1 MLITLAEFYIGGK
14 LTEHYNDNG
23 FELALNNRGIFTLM
37 ASISTESIR
46 PVIEWI
52 VYENHAKTKRK
63 HELTLLI
70 SSEGGSVNDAF
81 ALIDIMHG
89 STIPIRTVGFGVV
102 ASAGL
107 MIFLAGKV
115 GSRTLTPNTS
125 ILSHQFSWFN
135 EGKAHE
141 LYAAVKEFDLTQ
153 QRMIRHYEQTTG
165 MSADSIRE
173 KLLPPQD
180 VWLSAHEALDLR
192 ICDKVTGQFF

>member
-1 MLITLAEFYIGGK
+1 MLKEQ
-14 LTEHYNDNG
+14 HNDNG
-23 FELALNNRGIFTLM
+23 FELALNDRGIFTLM
-37 ASISTESIR
+37 GSVETENIR

-52 VYENHAKTKRK
+52 VYENCARPKRK
-63 HELTLLI
+63 RELTLLI

-107 MIFLAGKV
+107 MIFLAGQTGLRV
-115 GSRTLTPNTS
+115 LTPNTS

-153 QRMIRHYEQTTG
+153 QRMIKHYEQTTG
-165 MSADSIRE
+165 MTADAIKE

-180 VWLSAHEALDLR
+180 IWLSAQEALDLH
-192 ICDKVTGQFF
+192 ICDQVTGKFF